1 GILGMA
7 QVVLDTSVIAK
18 LFLKEE
24 GSGTATAFKDSYIK
38 GKIDIVMPSLVK
50 YELMNVLKYKGFTKR
65 EIIEALEVIRDYG
78 FLILELED
86 AVINRTAEIS
96 VDYDI
101 SAYDATFIA
110 FAQDVGAM
118 LYTADRKLLAK
129 VRQVKFVKHFSEFVE

>member
-1 GILGMA
+1 MA

>member
-1 GILGMA
+1 
-7 QVVLDTSVIAK
+7 
-18 LFLKEE
+18 
-24 GSGTATAFKDSYIK
+24 
-38 GKIDIVMPSLVK
+38 MPSLVK